1 MDSFL
6 QVFFTKNQLYKIARW
21 RISREKAKYFRVK
34 TFVQKTTGKF
44 QEKTEAEHILILSYA
59 KTPELQW
66 LNTSGW
72 CPLPAWAGGGHDMDD
87 GHRLSRLWQPIIP
100 LQLQLTNGSS
110 IIIQQFIINTICAFL
125 TTPEY
130 STKTNTTGNVINWII
145 KILGSKCM
153 HYI

>member
-1 MDSFL
+1 MQQMLEHL
-6 QVFFTKNQLYKIARW
+6 QHPYQ
-21 RISREKAKYFRVK
+21 
-34 TFVQKTTGKF
+34 F

-72 CPLPAWAGGGHDMDD
+72 CPLPAWAGGGHDMDH

-110 IIIQQFIINTICAFL
+110 IIIQQFIINTICAF
-125 TTPEY
+125 
-130 STKTNTTGNVINWII
+130 S
-145 KILGSKCM
+145 
-153 HYI
+153 